1 MFEKVRQFGPNAI
14 LLEWQQSITDD
25 IIDEIAFYTREL
37 NNRKINGIIDIVPTY
52 ASLTIF
58 FHPEWLNRQKL
69 KEILSK
75 IKYSQLESVDV
86 KTWDIQVRYDTD
98 ESADMIA
105 LMKYT
110 GLSRDSIVASHSQA
124 TYKVCFIGFL
134 PGFLYLSG
142 LPSVL
147 CIPRKN
153 VPSTHVVKGSVA
165 IGGCQT
171 GIYPGDSPGGWHV
184 IGNTKFDFIQYT
196 KMPYCPVQ
204 PGDKIK
210 FVPLLS

>member
-37 NNRKINGIIDIVPTY
+37 NNRKINGIIDIVPAY

-124 TYKVCFIGFL
+124 TYKVCFIGFCQV
-134 PGFLYLSG
+134 F
-142 LPSVL
+142 
-147 CIPRKN
+147 IP
-153 VPSTHVVKGSVA
+153 
-165 IGGCQT
+165 
-171 GIYPGDSPGGWHV
+171 
-184 IGNTKFDFIQYT
+184 
-196 KMPYCPVQ
+196 
-204 PGDKIK
+204 
-210 FVPLLS
+210 